1 MTGSARASK
10 RVVLSGPLA
19 EYAPGLAAKLGRRGF
34 LPLSVEHQLRLLSTY
49 LGHTHPANTYW
60 YLTST
65 PELMAHAAGRLAT
78 SQGGDLEG
86 VSAS

>member
-49 LGHTHPANTYW
+49 LGTPTR
-60 YLTST
+60 ST
-65 PELMAHAAGRLAT
+65 PTGTCQPLRNCWPWPQRYRLRT
-78 SQGGDLEG
+78 SRRWRP
-86 VSAS
+86 